1 MPLRGATLR
10 HIDEKTLNGWAH
22 ELEVALGLERT
33 PGRAHRAWRRTFVDL
48 YRRWYMAPAVL
59 DAVTGHGRRIDP
71 EANGSTREQVHLD
84 RDNEHLLRKAAR
96 LQEYARTEWVRTGEA
111 PPFAGRPTRSAR
123 GIVTDEDRRETP

>member
-1 MPLRGATLR
+1 
-10 HIDEKTLNGWAH
+10 
-22 ELEVALGLERT
+22 VALGLERT
-33 PGRAHRAWRRTFVDL
+33 PGRAHRAWRRAFVDL

-84 RDNEHLLRKAAR
+84 RDDEHLLRQAAR

-111 PPFAGRPTRSAR
+111 PPFAGRPTLSAR
-123 GIVTDEDRRETP
+123 GIVTDEDRRATP